1 VNPTPV
7 VLKFGSSV
15 LTNRD
20 CLPQVVHHIYRYYR
34 CGQPVLAV
42 VSAIGRHTDL
52 LLDAASYWMATPAP
66 DSAVAELLATGEQ
79 QSAALLTMALHRAGI
94 VAALLSPFTIKL
106 TLSGERLDASP
117 TFVDVAAIRRAFETS
132 PVLVLPGFSG
142 MHEEGGT
149 ALMGRGGSDLT
160 AVFLAGCLGV
170 RTCDLV
176 KDVDGIYERDPAAD
190 AVTSAERRRPHRFG
204 GVTYDEA
211 LRVSGELVQPKTLEY
226 LRAHKFEARVT
237 GLLLDDGTDIGTVS
251 TSVHDRPAATPL
263 RVLLMGLGQ
272 VGQGVYQHLLQLRQF
287 FEITGIQVR
296 DTHKKRNVDLPSAL
310 LTTRVEEL
318 MARPHDLVVDVSGDP
333 LAAYTVIG
341 ACLEAGRPAVT
352 ASKRLVADRGPE
364 LTRLAGR
371 SSVRFCYSAAV
382 GGGTPMIETLSRA
395 SQHGRVTRL
404 RGVLNGTCNYVLDR
418 MAQGIPMHTA
428 VSEARMHGFAESNV
442 SRDLHGDDSA
452 DKLRILARL
461 AFGAESDAIP
471 ISCHGM
477 PPAGAGQSG
486 TGTWASRIVRQVA
499 TFDPENGASVKLEAL
514 PVDDYLAGARGEENR
529 LAISSADGQEWR
541 IGGKGAGRWPTAE
554 AVVADL
560 IDIHAQV
567 TAAVD
572 GYASRLVRYSVPPQH
587 ENARS
592 SENACDPVS
601 HDGAGRCPPLGRS

>member
-15 LTNRD
+15 LANRD
-20 CLPQVVHHIYRYYR
+20 CLPQAVHHIYRYYR

-42 VSAIGRHTDL
+42 ASAIGRHTDL
-52 LLDAASYWMATPAP
+52 LLDAARYWMATPAP

-94 VAALLSPFTIKL
+94 VAALLTPFAIKL
-106 TLSGERLDASP
+106 TLSGEQLDASP
-117 TFVDVAAIRRAFETS
+117 TFVDVAAIRRAFEAS

-142 MHEEGGT
+142 VHEEGGT

-160 AVFLAGCLGV
+160 AVFLAGRLGAGK
-170 RTCDLV
+170 CDLV

-190 AVTSAERRRPHRFG
+190 TVTSAERRRPHRFG

-211 LRVSGELVQPKTLEY
+211 LRVSGELVQQKTLEY
-226 LRAHKFEARVT
+226 LREHKLAARVT
-237 GLLLDDGTDIGTVS
+237 GLLLDDGTDIGTAS

-272 VGQGVYQHLLQLRQF
+272 VGQGVYQHLLQLRRF
-287 FEITGIQVR
+287 FEITGIYVR
-296 DTHKKRNVDLPSAL
+296 DTHKKRDVDVPPAL
-310 LTTRVEEL
+310 LTASVEEL
-318 MARPHDLVVDVSGDP
+318 MARPHDLVVDVAADP

-341 ACLEAGRPAVT
+341 ACLNAGRSAVT

-395 SQHGRVTRL
+395 SQQGRVTRL
-404 RGVLNGTCNYVLDR
+404 RGVLDGTCNYVLDR
-418 MAQGIPMHTA
+418 MADGIPMHTA
-428 VSEARMHGFAESNV
+428 VSEARMRGFAESNV

-477 PPAGAGQSG
+477 PAGAGQFG
-486 TGTWASRIVRQVA
+486 TGTSVSKIVRQVA
-499 TFDPENGASVKLEAL
+499 TFDPEKGASVKLEAL

-529 LAISSADGQEWR
+529 LAVSGADGREWR
-541 IGGKGAGRWPTAE
+541 ISGKGAGRWPTAE
-554 AVVADL
+554 AVIADL

-567 TAAVD
+567 TAALD
-572 GYASRLVRYSVPPQH
+572 GCASHLVRYSVY
-587 ENARS
+587 RS
-592 SENACDPVS
+592 TRMPGGLKHACDQVS
-601 HDGAGRCPPLGRS
+601 HDRVGRCAPLGRS